1 MSERLNETQSSAI
14 DYVAAIKRPFKDT
27 KKLAI
32 GTVLGAIP
40 IVNFAV
46 IGYTMSST
54 GLTEEKVG
62 RDSLPE
68 WGNYFELFKKGIL
81 AILIG
86 ITLSLP
92 SALVLMGSVGTVAFN
107 PALEVI
113 LGTLPV
119 ESLDDLANVQI
130 PETEMQHWLTQNWTE
145 FIPLLT
151 NAAPLLILA
160 IVFALIALYLV
171 PIALMGWLKED
182 SFTAAFSWSNLK
194 KSFTL
199 DYCINWLIVGY
210 LVGIVN
216 TLFEWIP
223 LIGMGAAMYIGGV
236 FSYTVFS
243 KIYERASN

>member
-1 MSERLNETQSSAI
+1 MHEIEESKSTAI
-14 DYVAAIKRPFKDT
+14 DYVEALKRPFKDT

-32 GTVLGAIP
+32 GSILGAIP
-40 IVNFAV
+40 VVNFAV

-54 GLTEEKVG
+54 GLTEEKVNRG
-62 RDSLPE
+62 SLPE
-68 WGNYFELFKKGIL
+68 WANYLDLFKKGIL

-92 SALVLMGSVGTVAFN
+92 SALVLLGSAGTVIFN

-113 LGTLPV
+113 LGTLPID
-119 ESLDDLANVQI
+119 SLNDLSTVQI
-130 PETEMQHWLTQNWTE
+130 PEAQMEHWLTQNWTE

-160 IVFALIALYLV
+160 ILLALTALYLV

-182 SFTAAFSWSNLK
+182 SFTAAFRWSNLK
-194 KSFTL
+194 KAMTL
-199 DYCINWLIVGY
+199 DYCINWMIVGY

-243 KIYERASN
+243 KIYERTA

>member
-1 MSERLNETQSSAI
+1 MHEIEESKSTAI
-14 DYVAAIKRPFKDT
+14 DYVEALKRPFKDT

-32 GTVLGAIP
+32 GSILGAIP
-40 IVNFAV
+40 VVNFAV

-54 GLTEEKVG
+54 GLTEEKVN

-68 WGNYFELFKKGIL
+68 WANYLDLFKKGIL

-92 SALVLMGSVGTVAFN
+92 SALVLLGSAGTVIFN

-113 LGTLPV
+113 LGTLPFD
-119 ESLDDLANVQI
+119 SLNDLSTVQI
-130 PETEMQHWLTQNWTE
+130 PEAQMEHWLTQNWTE

-160 IVFALIALYLV
+160 ILLALTALYLV

-182 SFTAAFSWSNLK
+182 SFTAAFRWGNLK
-194 KSFTL
+194 KAMTL

-223 LIGMGAAMYIGGV
+223 LIGIGAAMYIGGV

-243 KIYERASN
+243 KIYERTA

>member
-1 MSERLNETQSSAI
+1 MSERLNENQSSAI
-14 DYVAAIKRPFKDT
+14 DYVAAIKRPFMDT

-32 GTVLGAIP
+32 GTILGSIP
-40 IVNFAV
+40 VVNFAV

-54 GLTEEKVG
+54 GLTEEKVS

-68 WGNYFELFKKGIL
+68 WGNFLDLFKKGIL

-92 SALVLMGSVGTVAFN
+92 AALVLLGTAGSVIFN

-119 ESLDDLANVQI
+119 DSLNDLSTVQI
-130 PETEMQHWLTQNWTE
+130 PDAQMEHWLTQNWTE

-151 NAAPLLILA
+151 NAAPLFLLA
-160 IVFALIALYLV
+160 VVLALVALYLV

-182 SFTAAFSWSNLK
+182 SFMAAFSWSNLK
-194 KSFTL
+194 KSMTL

-223 LIGMGAAMYIGGV
+223 LIGMGAAMYIGAV